1 MNFFWLVDISDT
13 GCVFTCIILCLC
25 SDLRQDMLTLQ
36 IIGIMDNIWQQQG
49 LDLRWGAKTHTLAEQ
64 CICKFVF
71 ELPLAAIKQWDVR
84 KATQLR
90 LSLSLC
96 LSLLLPPRLLPYGA
110 LSTGNKVG
118 FIEVVRKSETIAN
131 IQKMEKANSTKRIGL
146 WDSSLLYHWLKK
158 KNAVEQQWVIG
169 TLSSMRMGCP
179 N

>member
-1 MNFFWLVDISDT
+1 MYYTVS
-13 GCVFTCIILCLC
+13 VC

-96 LSLLLPPRLLPYGA
+96 LSLLLPPGCCRMEHCPQGTKWGSLRSWENRKPSPTYRRWRKQTPLKGSGYGTAASSTTGSRRRMPWSNSELLGHCPVWGWDVPINTWDLLKFNGRL
-110 LSTGNKVG
+110 
-118 FIEVVRKSETIAN
+118 
-131 IQKMEKANSTKRIGL
+131 
-146 WDSSLLYHWLKK
+146 
-158 KNAVEQQWVIG
+158 
-169 TLSSMRMGCP
+169 
-179 N
+179 